1 MLRRMAILL
10 SSGRAPACC
19 RPWAVC
25 AILALTTSAAC
36 RTAEAPQPADLP
48 RQHDAQAIDSHELG
62 LLMAMQQNAY
72 LLHKL
77 TLSIEARNPALAA
90 FYAGELEEV
99 LEEVSTNLPT
109 YEGHDIAGL
118 TRTMVLPAIGGLRGQ
133 VEGGNWAEASAGI
146 EAVTAGC
153 NQCHLATDHGFI
165 VVTSGVGHNPFNQ
178 QFEP

>member
-10 SSGRAPACC
+10 SRGRAPACC

-25 AILALTTSAAC
+25 AILALTTSTAC
-36 RTAEAPQPADLP
+36 RTAEAPQPVDLP
-48 RQHDAQAIDSHELG
+48 RQHDAQANNSHELG

-77 TLSIEARNPALAA
+77 TLSIEARNAPLAA
-90 FYAGELEEV
+90 FYAEELAEV
-99 LEEVSTNLPT
+99 LEDVSGNLPT

-118 TRTMVLPAIGGLRGQ
+118 TKAMVLPALGGLRRQLDGD
-133 VEGGNWAEASAGI
+133 NWATASAGV

-153 NQCHLATDHGFI
+153 NQCHVATDHGFI
-165 VVTSGVGHNPFNQ
+165 VVTSGAGHNPFNQ